1 MVSCIL
7 IESSGQSYAFSTV
20 ILQNI
25 KFLHTANWKEFY
37 VVGKKSHCSFLLPC
51 ASFSKKTGQKIVDS
65 ATYFIW
71 CPLVFYFM

>member
-7 IESSGQSYAFSTV
+7 IESSGQSYAFSIV

-37 VVGKKSHCSFLLPC
+37 VVGKKAIAVFCSHVLAL
-51 ASFSKKTGQKIVDS
+51 ARKLVKK
-65 ATYFIW
+65 
-71 CPLVFYFM
+71 L

>member
-37 VVGKKSHCSFLLPC
+37 VVGKKAIAVFCSHVLAL
-51 ASFSKKTGQKIVDS
+51 ARKLVKK
-65 ATYFIW
+65 
-71 CPLVFYFM
+71 L